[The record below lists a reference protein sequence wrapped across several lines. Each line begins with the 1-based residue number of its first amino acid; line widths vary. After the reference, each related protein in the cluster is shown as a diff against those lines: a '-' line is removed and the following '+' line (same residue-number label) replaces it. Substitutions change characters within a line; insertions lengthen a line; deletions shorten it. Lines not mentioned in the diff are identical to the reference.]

1 MKSRKGFTL
10 IEVLVALTIVA
21 VALPA
26 LLTLVITQMDSAGS
40 VRETSYAWWVAE
52 NEMNRIKLM
61 HRLRRDKLLPDYRL
75 PDKETGRASNL
86 GMEWRWEFTS
96 KEMDNLGVDGFKRV
110 ELAVWSAD
118 TPVSTQG
125 NQQSQPLVR
134 LVSYVSDPEDQ
145 LTR

>member
-1 MKSRKGFTL
+1 MKSGKGFTL

-52 NEMNRIKLM
+52 NEMNRIKLLQQ
-61 HRLRRDKLLPDYRL
+61 LRRQKLLPDYRL
-75 PDKETGRASNL
+75 PDKETGKATNL
-86 GMEWRWEFTS
+86 GMQWRWEFTS
-96 KEMDNLGVDGFKRV
+96 KELDTLGVDGFKRV

-118 TPVSTQG
+118 TPVATAGSQP
-125 NQQSQPLVR
+125 QPLVR

-145 LTR
+145 PRR